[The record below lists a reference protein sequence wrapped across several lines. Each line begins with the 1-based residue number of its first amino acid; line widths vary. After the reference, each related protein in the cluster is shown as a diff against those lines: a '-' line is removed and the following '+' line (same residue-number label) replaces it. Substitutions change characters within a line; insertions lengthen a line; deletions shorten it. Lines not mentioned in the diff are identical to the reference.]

1 MSKRLLRIKR
11 FIHSSSLYR
20 LSFSSSVFVPSRE
33 EEEEEEENDDDGNET
48 PFISVNNKVVFFVVR
63 QVCVRWNDERE
74 KERERAYYNW
84 WTCLYYPRC
93 GIINHFIIVRVCSS
107 TQRRLKRDDAKQGG
121 ANDDDERGRTRDASI
136 WGEVRRTETTWG
148 RAVWSTTPKPLWAV

>member
-33 EEEEEEENDDDGNET
+33 EEEEENDDDGNET

-63 QVCVRWNDERE
+63 QVCVCWNDERE
-74 KERERAYYNW
+74 KERESV
-84 WTCLYYPRC
+84 L
-93 GIINHFIIVRVCSS
+93 
-107 TQRRLKRDDAKQGG
+107 
-121 ANDDDERGRTRDASI
+121 
-136 WGEVRRTETTWG
+136 
-148 RAVWSTTPKPLWAV
+148 

>member
-33 EEEEEEENDDDGNET
+33 EEEEEEEEENDDDGNET

-63 QVCVRWNDERE
+63 QVCVRWDDERE
-74 KERERAYYNW
+74 RERESV
-84 WTCLYYPRC
+84 L
-93 GIINHFIIVRVCSS
+93 
-107 TQRRLKRDDAKQGG
+107 
-121 ANDDDERGRTRDASI
+121 
-136 WGEVRRTETTWG
+136 
-148 RAVWSTTPKPLWAV
+148 

>member
-33 EEEEEEENDDDGNET
+33 EEEEENDDDGNET

-63 QVCVRWNDERE
+63 QVCVRWDDERE
-74 KERERAYYNW
+74 KERESV
-84 WTCLYYPRC
+84 L
-93 GIINHFIIVRVCSS
+93 
-107 TQRRLKRDDAKQGG
+107 
-121 ANDDDERGRTRDASI
+121 
-136 WGEVRRTETTWG
+136 
-148 RAVWSTTPKPLWAV
+148 

>member
-11 FIHSSSLYR
+11 FIHSSSSLYR

-63 QVCVRWNDERE
+63 QVCVCWNDERE
-74 KERERAYYNW
+74 KERESV
-84 WTCLYYPRC
+84 L
-93 GIINHFIIVRVCSS
+93 
-107 TQRRLKRDDAKQGG
+107 
-121 ANDDDERGRTRDASI
+121 
-136 WGEVRRTETTWG
+136 
-148 RAVWSTTPKPLWAV
+148 

>member
-48 PFISVNNKVVFFVVR
+48 PFISVNNKVVFLSSVR
-63 QVCVRWNDERE
+63 SACVGTTKER
-74 KERERAYYNW
+74 KRERAYYNL

-93 GIINHFIIVRVCSS
+93 GIIIFIIGRVCSS